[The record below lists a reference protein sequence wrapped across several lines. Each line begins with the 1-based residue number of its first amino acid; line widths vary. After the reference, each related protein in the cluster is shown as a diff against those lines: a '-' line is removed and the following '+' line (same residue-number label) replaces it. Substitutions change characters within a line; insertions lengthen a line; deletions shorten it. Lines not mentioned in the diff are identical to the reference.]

1 MIHGIGHD
9 VLEIKRLSL
18 LLSGQ
23 LGYRFME
30 RVLTEKEREEARK
43 RGGKLTEFV
52 AGRFA
57 AKESISKAF
66 GCGIGSIIG
75 FGDMEILPDSL
86 GRPIAVLS
94 SGAWERL
101 KLPGEAEY
109 IIHLTIS
116 HQTELASAFA
126 VIERIVK

>member
-9 VLEIKRLSL
+9 VLEIKRISI

-23 LGYRFME
+23 LGFKFME
-30 RVLTEKEREEARK
+30 RVLTEKERDEARK

-57 AKESISKAF
+57 AKEAISKAF
-66 GCGIGSIIG
+66 GCGIGSIIS
-75 FGDMEILPDSL
+75 FGDIEILPDSM
-86 GRPIAVLS
+86 GRPVPVLS
-94 SGAWERL
+94 QGAWERL
-101 KLPGEAEY
+101 NLPGEPEY
-109 IIHLTIS
+109 VIHLTIS

-126 VIERIVK
+126 VIEKTV